1 MAMTVNS
8 VSFKKTLVCAT
19 GQASRESGYS
29 RLIVNKR
36 ESKFV
41 LLKFTELN
49 YKSQNFD
56 HLSISNN

>member
-29 RLIVNKR
+29 RHNLVDYFQYLY
-36 ESKFV
+36 SKKEGKQV
-41 LLKFTELN
+41 CSTEV
-49 YKSQNFD
+49 Y
-56 HLSISNN
+56 

>member
-1 MAMTVNS
+1 MRPGRLQGKAVTAVTIS
-8 VSFKKTLVCAT
+8 LVT
-19 GQASRESGYS
+19 FNTYK
-29 RLIVNKR
+29 VNKR